1 MKQSRWGMS
10 MFDHHLCLLKR
21 GKKNHFPPK
30 WSDKIEL
37 VPVIDYYNS
46 YSRISEVCD
55 FIGN

>member
-1 MKQSRWGMS
+1 MRYVNVVFVKERQ
-10 MFDHHLCLLKR
+10 
-21 GKKNHFPPK
+21 KNHFPPK
-30 WSDKIEL
+30 LSDKIEL